1 MLKGYYQSSK
11 QHYNFSTFQHYNNGM
26 QNGRLIIF
34 SAPSGAGKTTIVQH
48 LLSKI
53 PGLEFSISA
62 TTRKPRGDE
71 KNGKD
76 YYFIS
81 KEEFLHRIATK
92 QFVEFEEVYTGT
104 FYGTLRT
111 EIERIWQNGNAVIFD
126 IDVEGGLH
134 LKRKYDGQALAI
146 FVQPPSLEVLIE
158 RLTGRG
164 TDSAEKLQERFIKAE
179 KELKY
184 APQFDII
191 LKNYDLETAC
201 KEAEKL
207 VKDFISPPAP

>member
-1 MLKGYYQSSK
+1 MTNDLMTMS
-11 QHYNFSTFQHYNNGM
+11 
-26 QNGRLIIF
+26 QNGKLIIF
-34 SAPSGAGKTTIVQH
+34 SAPSGAGKTTIVHH

-53 PGLEFSISA
+53 PKLEFSISA
-62 TTRKPRGDE
+62 TTRQPRGDE
-71 KNGKD
+71 KHGRD

-81 KEEFLHRIATK
+81 KEEFLHRIAKK
-92 QFVEFEEVYTGT
+92 QFVEFEEVYSGT

-111 EIERIWQNGNAVIFD
+111 EIERIWKKGKVVIFD

-158 RLTGRG
+158 RLTDRK
-164 TDSAEKLQERFIKAE
+164 TDTDDKLKERFVKAE

-191 LKNYDLETAC
+191 LKNYDLQTAC
-201 KEAEKL
+201 DEAEDL
-207 VKDFISPPAP
+207 VGNFLAGK